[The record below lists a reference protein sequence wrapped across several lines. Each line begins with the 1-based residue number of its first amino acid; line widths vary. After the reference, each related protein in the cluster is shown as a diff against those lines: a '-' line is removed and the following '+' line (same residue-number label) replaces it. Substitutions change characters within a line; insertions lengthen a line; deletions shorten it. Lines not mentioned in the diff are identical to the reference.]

1 MKTLDIYQRLIKLPL
16 GHRLFSK
23 AICFN
28 APYFSSIKPQIQMLK
43 PGFCQVHMKKRRRV
57 QNHLKTV
64 HAIAMC
70 NMAELSAGLM
80 TEVSVANGSRWIP
93 AGMEVQYLK
102 KAKTHLTAVAD
113 GSAID
118 WSQPGEVI
126 VPVAVTDAKNELVFI
141 AQVRMSVKHNA
152 KY

>member
-16 GHRLFSK
+16 GHRIFSK
-23 AICFN
+23 AICLN

-43 PGFCQVHMKKRRRV
+43 SGFCQVHMKKRRKV
-57 QNHLKTV
+57 QNHFKTV

-70 NMAELSAGLM
+70 NMAELSAGLV
-80 TEVSVANGSRWIP
+80 TEVSVPEGSRWVP

-102 KAKTHLTAVAD
+102 KAKTHLTAMSD

-126 VPVAVTDAKNELVFI
+126 VPVVVTDTNNEIVFS
-141 AQVRMSVKHNA
+141 AQVRMNVKH
-152 KY
+152 

>member
-1 MKTLDIYQRLIKLPL
+1 MKTLAIYNRLTKLPL
-16 GHRLFSK
+16 GQLLFSK
-23 AICFN
+23 AICLS
-28 APYFSSIKPQIQMLK
+28 APYFSSIKPRINQLK
-43 PGFCQVHMKKRRRV
+43 PGLCQVHMKKRRRV

-80 TEVSVANGSRWIP
+80 TEVSVPKGARWIP

-118 WSQPGEVI
+118 WQTQGDVI
-126 VPVAVTDAKNELVFI
+126 VPVTVTDIHENVVFS
-141 AQVRMSVKHNA
+141 AQVRMNLKPKLNV
-152 KY
+152 

>member
-1 MKTLDIYQRLIKLPL
+1 MKTLDIYQRMIKLPF

-28 APYFSSIKPQIQMLK
+28 APYFSSIKPQIQQLK
-43 PGFCQVHMKKRRRV
+43 PSFCQVHMKKRRKV

-80 TEVSVANGSRWIP
+80 TEVSVPKGARWIP
-93 AGMEVQYLK
+93 ASMDVQYLK

-113 GSAID
+113 GRNID

-126 VPVAVTDAKNELVFI
+126 VPVAVTDTQNQLVFS
-141 AQVRMSVKHNA
+141 AQVRMNVKH
-152 KY
+152 

>member
-1 MKTLDIYQRLIKLPL
+1 MKTLDIYHSLIKLPL

-23 AICFN
+23 AVCFN
-28 APYFSSIKPQIQMLK
+28 APYFSSIKPLIQQLK
-43 PGFCQVHMKKRRRV
+43 PGFCQVYMKKRRPV

-80 TEVSVANGSRWIP
+80 TEVSVPKGSRWIP

-113 GSAID
+113 GANIN

-126 VPVAVTDAKNELVFI
+126 VPVAVTDTQNQVVFS
-141 AQVRMSVKHNA
+141 AQVRMNVKH
-152 KY
+152 

>member
-1 MKTLDIYQRLIKLPL
+1 MNTLAIYNRLTKLPL
-16 GHRLFSK
+16 GKQIFSK
-23 AICFN
+23 TVCLA
-28 APYFSSIKPQIQMLK
+28 APYFSSIKPKISELK
-43 PGFCQVHMKKRRRV
+43 PGLCQVHMKKRRRV

-80 TEVSVANGSRWIP
+80 MDVSVPKGARWIP

-113 GSAID
+113 GQAID
-118 WSQPGEVI
+118 WQTQGDVM
-126 VPVAVTDAKNELVFI
+126 VPVRVTDTQNNLVFS
-141 AQVRMSVKHNA
+141 AQVRMNIKH
-152 KY
+152 KS